1 MIWQT
6 IERSNRASKQ
16 CYSVLCANIK
26 KHTIDKTVLCANIK
40 KHTINKTVLCA
51 NIKKHTIN
59 KTSNAILYCVS
70 TLRNTQLTKN
80 KQHYSVFRANDK
92 KHTIAGSK
100 KELKAKYG
108 I

>member
-16 CYSVLCANIK
+16 CYS
-26 KHTIDKTVLCANIK
+26 VLCANIK

-80 KQHYSVFRANDK
+80 KQHYSVLRANDK